1 MKYICIIMSID
12 RTQRE
17 VRTPVVRDQE
27 GMLSLI
33 QEFQLVP
40 FFVNIIPGYSI
51 EEHTP
56 PELWFTDENLGPWDW
71 KIDCIQSGDV
81 AYGKFLYGGKAAFA
95 TVDVFREIINWRRSL
110 PKYKPSPDQK
120 KVLDYIEEHGS
131 VSVSDVRQLM
141 GLKKAAADA
150 LLAKIQ
156 MQTRIITG
164 DIARVYRGADLR
176 YNGWQ
181 RSSFCTPE
189 ALFEEMDFP
198 FPGYKPRTLKSSLTP
213 AQSLEF
219 LKDTVRNV
227 CGDVPDKVLMKILG

>member
-12 RTQRE
+12 RAQRE
-17 VRTPVVRDQE
+17 FRTPVVRDQE

-95 TVDVFREIINWRRSL
+95 TIDVFREIINWRRSL

-156 MQTRIITG
+156 MQARIITG

>member
-95 TVDVFREIINWRRSL
+95 TIDVFREIINWRRSL

>member
-12 RTQRE
+12 RAQRE

-95 TVDVFREIINWRRSL
+95 TVDVYREIINWRRSL

>member
-12 RTQRE
+12 RAQRE

>member
-1 MKYICIIMSID
+1 MNYICIIMSID
-12 RTQRE
+12 RAQRE
-17 VRTPVVRDQE
+17 FRTPVVRDQE

-40 FFVNIIPGYSI
+40 FFVNIIPGYSV

-71 KIDCIQSGDV
+71 KIECIQSGDV

-95 TVDVFREIINWRRSL
+95 TIDVFREIINWRRSL

>member
-1 MKYICIIMSID
+1 MRIPG
-12 RTQRE
+12 E
-17 VRTPVVRDQE
+17 VLAPVVRDQE
-27 GMLSLI
+27 GMLNLI
-33 QEFQLVP
+33 RTYQLVP

-56 PELWFTDENLGPWDW
+56 QELWFTDENLGPWDW
-71 KIDCIQSGDV
+71 KIECVQSGDI
-81 AYGKFLYGGKAAFA
+81 AYGKFLCGGKAAFA
-95 TVDVFREIINWRRSL
+95 TVDVYREVINWRRSL
-110 PKYKPSPDQK
+110 PKYQPSPDQK

-131 VSVSDVRQLM
+131 ISVSDVRKLM
-141 GLKKAAADA
+141 GMKKAAADA

-156 MQTRIITG
+156 MQARIVTG
-164 DIARVYRGADLR
+164 DISRVYRGADLK
-176 YNGWQ
+176 YSGWQ

-219 LKDTVRNV
+219 LKDTIRKV

>member
-12 RTQRE
+12 RAQRE

-71 KIDCIQSGDV
+71 KIECIQSGDV

-95 TVDVFREIINWRRSL
+95 TVDVYREIINWRRSL
-110 PKYKPSPDQK
+110 PKYKLSPDQK

>member
-1 MKYICIIMSID
+1 MNYICIIMSID
-12 RTQRE
+12 RAQRE
-17 VRTPVVRDQE
+17 FRTPVVRDQE

-40 FFVNIIPGYSI
+40 FFVNIIPGYSV

-71 KIDCIQSGDV
+71 KIECIQSGDV

-95 TVDVFREIINWRRSL
+95 TVDVYREIINWRRSL

>member
-12 RTQRE
+12 RAQRE

-71 KIDCIQSGDV
+71 KIECIQSGDV

-95 TVDVFREIINWRRSL
+95 TVDVYREIINWRRSL

-164 DIARVYRGADLR
+164 NIARVYRGADLR

-189 ALFEEMDFP
+189 ALFEELDFP

>member
-12 RTQRE
+12 RAQRE

-95 TVDVFREIINWRRSL
+95 TIDVFREIINWRRSL

-213 AQSLEF
+213 AQSLEY

>member
-1 MKYICIIMSID
+1 MNYICIIMSID
-12 RTQRE
+12 RAQRE
-17 VRTPVVRDQE
+17 FRTPVVRDQE

-40 FFVNIIPGYSI
+40 FFVNIIPGYSV

-71 KIDCIQSGDV
+71 KIECIQSGDV

-95 TVDVFREIINWRRSL
+95 TVDVYREIINWRRSL
-110 PKYKPSPDQK
+110 PKYKPSPDQQ

>member
-12 RTQRE
+12 RAQRE

-95 TVDVFREIINWRRSL
+95 TIDVYREIINWRRSL

-150 LLAKIQ
+150 LLDKIQ
-156 MQTRIITG
+156 MKIRSIT
-164 DIARVYRGADLR
+164 AYL
-176 YNGWQ
+176 
-181 RSSFCTPE
+181 
-189 ALFEEMDFP
+189 
-198 FPGYKPRTLKSSLTP
+198 
-213 AQSLEF
+213 
-219 LKDTVRNV
+219 
-227 CGDVPDKVLMKILG
+227 

>member
-12 RTQRE
+12 RAQRE

-71 KIDCIQSGDV
+71 KIECIQSGDV

-95 TVDVFREIINWRRSL
+95 TVDVYREIINWRRSL

>member
-12 RTQRE
+12 RAQRE

-95 TVDVFREIINWRRSL
+95 TIDVFREIINWRRSL

>member
-12 RTQRE
+12 RAQRE

-56 PELWFTDENLGPWDW
+56 QELWFTDENLGPWDW

-95 TVDVFREIINWRRSL
+95 TVDVYREIINWRRSL
-110 PKYKPSPDQK
+110 PKYKPSPDQQ

-141 GLKKAAADA
+141 GLKKSAADA
-150 LLAKIQ
+150 LLSKIQ
-156 MQTRIITG
+156 MQARIITG
-164 DIARVYRGADLR
+164 DISRVYRGADLK
-176 YNGWQ
+176 YSGWQ

-213 AQSLEF
+213 AQSLDF

>member
-12 RTQRE
+12 RAQRE

-95 TVDVFREIINWRRSL
+95 TIDVYREIINWRRSL
-110 PKYKPSPDQK
+110 PKYKPSPGQQ

-141 GLKKAAADA
+141 GLKKAVADA

-156 MQTRIITG
+156 MQARIITG

-176 YNGWQ
+176 YSGWQ

-213 AQSLEF
+213 AQSLDF

>member
-71 KIDCIQSGDV
+71 KIECIQSGDV

-95 TVDVFREIINWRRSL
+95 TIDVFREIINWRRSL